1 MEIFGRDVHNI
12 IPYNKNQLQDLIESN
27 ENWQIALSD
36 FRGEILFHLPKN
48 PIFLPPVIFLEKCK
62 SSPIPNASL
71 VFTDGSS
78 NGKAVAIIDYH
89 PHIQETQET
98 SGMPLHLKTD
108 NAPTYTSKAFKQFSN
123 TFNIKHTT
131 GIPYNP
137 QGQAIVERAHQ
148 TLKHQTTKLQE
159 GELKYSSPHHILSHA
174 MFVINNFN
182 VDTAGISATQ
192 CHWNPD
198 LDAPKP
204 LDSDSPL
211 WIPDRLIRHVQP
223 ATTSSIFPHIDST
236 QEMSIG
242 GEPRRTTDI
251 SHERTSPSR
260 RLATAET
267 NSDATAQTDPS
278 DSRQQSTSMGP
289 NKETDE

>member
-1 MEIFGRDVHNI
+1 MDVTHISSFGKLSYVHVTTDTYSHVTLASARIGEAHKDVIQH
-12 IPYNKNQLQDLIESN
+12 
-27 ENWQIALSD
+27 
-36 FRGEILFHLPKN
+36 LFYCFSYL
-48 PIFLPPVIFLEKCK
+48 
-62 SSPIPNASL
+62 
-71 VFTDGSS
+71 
-78 NGKAVAIIDYH
+78 
-89 PHIQETQET
+89 
-98 SGMPLHLKTD
+98 GMPLHLKTD

-123 TFNIKHTT
+123 TFSIKHTT

-192 CHWNPD
+192 RHWNPD

-204 LDSDSPL
+204 LVKWKDLLTGTRKGPDVLLTCGRGYACVFPQDSYSLL

-236 QEMSIG
+236 QETSIG

-260 RLATAET
+260 
-267 NSDATAQTDPS
+267 
-278 DSRQQSTSMGP
+278 
-289 NKETDE
+289 